1 MKIIIAHNWSKLDF
15 LNFKKLLFTIK
26 SKILLKSFN
35 DMDGAEIFFPELGHV
50 SRVILFIGR
59 QRQES
64 VSILFPFVF
73 SFLKI
78 RFLRNLV
85 I

>member
-1 MKIIIAHNWSKLDF
+1 
-15 LNFKKLLFTIK
+15 
-26 SKILLKSFN
+26 
-35 DMDGAEIFFPELGHV
+35 MDGAEIFFPELGHV